1 MVFGII
7 QVQLFAISIFCFCAV
22 FSHVNLQLKRQF
34 AEVFAPLTFI
44 GLFSSVFEVVF
55 VFVFLTSARPIYS
68 VIRIYSLN
76 WHMCLVTRG
85 S

>member
-34 AEVFAPLTFI
+34 AEVFAFLTFI
-44 GLFSSVFEVVF
+44 GLFSSVFEVVSLESTSLIARINTLLTPER
-55 VFVFLTSARPIYS
+55 FLS
-68 VIRIYSLN
+68 
-76 WHMCLVTRG
+76 
-85 S
+85 